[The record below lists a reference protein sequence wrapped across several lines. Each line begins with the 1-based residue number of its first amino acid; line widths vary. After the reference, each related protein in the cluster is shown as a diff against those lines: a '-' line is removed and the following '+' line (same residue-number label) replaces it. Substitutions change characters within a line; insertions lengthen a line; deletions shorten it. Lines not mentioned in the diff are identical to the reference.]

1 MAGVLKS
8 RQERYRQGRDLPVR
22 TPCEAHA
29 EFRSPRHRDAI
40 AILAESDAERVPE
53 LVPERYKRMMLD
65 PFTFLR
71 GAAAVMASDLAHQPL
86 AGRRCKPAATV
97 I

>member
-1 MAGVLKS
+1 MAAALKN
-8 RQERYRQGRDLPVR
+8 RQQRYQLGRNLRTR
-22 TPCEAHA
+22 TPREVHA
-29 EFRSPRHRDAI
+29 EFHGSRDRDAV

-53 LVPERYKRMMLD
+53 LVPERYKRMMGD
-65 PFTFLR
+65 PFAFLR
-71 GAAAVMASDLAHQPL
+71 GAAAVMATDLAHQPL